1 MLCFILFLNYIFL
14 VLFNFHRSWP
24 RTCSSFSK
32 RPSICSL
39 GEEEE
44 DASAEV
50 SPHCNE
56 E

>member
-1 MLCFILFLNYIFL
+1 MSPLLKLHIHYF
-14 VLFNFHRSWP
+14 VNFHRSWP
-24 RTCSSFSK
+24 RTCLSFSK

-50 SPHCNE
+50 SPHYNE